1 VKRARTRRSK
11 ARRANSGAVSCPSR
25 LSALFVALSL
35 IVQLFAV
42 PYHQALATP
51 EITQAETARI
61 AAELKAR
68 FGDTATLC
76 VQIDNKGAPQSPA
89 GHFDDQCPLCRFSA
103 ETAALVTPDVPAL
116 PVRLDAAGRVLAA
129 APDASGIPSR
139 AAQQNRARAP
149 PLAV

>member
-1 VKRARTRRSK
+1 
-11 ARRANSGAVSCPSR
+11 
-25 LSALFVALSL
+25 LFVALSL

-61 AAELKAR
+61 AVDLKAR
-68 FGDTATLC
+68 FGDAAALC
-76 VQIDNKGAPQSPA
+76 VQVDDKGAPQSPA
-89 GHFDDQCPLCRFSA
+89 GHCDDQCPLCRLSA
-103 ETAALVTPDVPAL
+103 ETAGLVTPEVPAL
-116 PVRLDAAGRVLAA
+116 PLGLESAGRVLAA